1 MNIRRYISI
10 VLALLLTVCS
20 VSAQESSPRQIYEQA
35 EEAYQIGRIVE
46 AKQIV
51 EGCIKN
57 LTGTHRLAGYRLLSL
72 CCLALDQTDEARH
85 YAELVLKENPY
96 YTPTVEYPPRFLDMI
111 SDIKQGIITTIST
124 ASSQEESI
132 NEAPVPITIITAE
145 MIEELGYNKN
155 LNQILAAYVP
165 GIAEVASEDPGDN
178 LVMHSA
184 YASGQE
190 YILIME
196 NGHRLNSHF
205 DNNGVTSYSIST
217 EKIDHIEVLRGPA
230 SSLYGNV
237 ALSAVV
243 NIITKS
249 GRNIDGVKARYGY
262 GSYNTHRADLLAG
275 TQYMDVDVSAW
286 ASIYKSDGQI
296 RHFADGEGYYADLL
310 NSRKDYGSTS
320 VESLGP
326 DRIYV
331 DGYRS
336 PSYDLGFTFKL
347 KGFNLMFNHKKVHK
361 LYQTSYEC
369 SYDYDLYPAINGV
382 KPGITREET
391 HAELGYSRQ
400 LGKVSLNASLYGDWN
415 TISKYDAE
423 YDSLVYRELAY
434 ELDESDDYKYIY
446 DENGNILCDTTYNR
460 GVINFYNS
468 KESTIGGMLKVGT
481 DYRLGNMK
489 GNLLAGCH
497 FEHFSVNS
505 RMYLRIEDFDMIN
518 RGHFYYESLKK
529 AGKEDN
535 LSLFVQ
541 DKHYFTPQLIMNV
554 GMRYDMIFQ
563 QGNRLTAF
571 SPRLALMYVPSD
583 LFSLKLSYAQAFAE
597 VTYYYRY
604 VFEGVFGLEP
614 QRQSA
619 VQLTAMGK
627 VAPLHLNYEV
637 NLFYNWYSNLMYWY
651 QRVNESFNS
660 QGINKGHLSNAGVE
674 ITARYTNQRF
684 SGHFNLYYCHDFSA
698 ENYYYNRT
706 KHTVTEVPHFTFNLH
721 GAYKLLKTAHHE
733 FKIHGHVSYIG
744 RQLNQ
749 TEKDENDYYLK
760 AQTFF
765 DLGVKYS
772 YRQRLKLSLDCE
784 NLLNTDRYLC
794 GITVS
799 TYPVF
804 QRGRTLMAS
813 IAYSF

>member
-1 MNIRRYISI
+1 MNRRRYISI

-46 AKQIV
+46 AKQMV
-51 EGCIKN
+51 EGCIKH

-72 CCLALDQTDEARH
+72 CCLALDQPDEARH

-165 GIAEVASEDPGDN
+165 GIAELASEDPGDN

-249 GRNIDGVKARYGY
+249 GRDIDGVKARYGY

-310 NSRKDYGSTS
+310 NSRKDYGGTS
-320 VESLGP
+320 EEYFGP

-361 LYQTSYEC
+361 LYQTSNEC

-505 RMYLRIEDFDMIN
+505 IMYLRIEDFDMIN
-518 RGHFYYESLKK
+518 QGHFFYESLKK

-541 DKHYFTPQLIMNV
+541 DKHYFTPQFIMNV

-597 VTYYYRY
+597 VAYYYRY
-604 VFEGVFGLEP
+604 VFEGIFGLEP

-660 QGINKGHLSNAGVE
+660 QAINKGHLSNAGVE

-794 GITVS
+794 GLTVS